1 MSSTGA
7 VPPGRHGP
15 GPGRR
20 ASFKAPSEPGFDKI
34 IQWRRSGTI
43 ATGVRCRRSR
53 VDVLFFRFFVPHPPP
68 PTHRSLS
75 LRFSRLVMSIYLLS
89 FAVSLNVN
97 LAAPDGASNLTHL
110 MHPSAQRA
118 QRGENKTR
126 KADRTNFSASIVDV
140 FFRLHPP
147 RGRFPGNTGHASASS
162 EFV

>member
-1 MSSTGA
+1 MPSPLMAGPKTASCAEQLGSGWANKNTVEVMRK
-7 VPPGRHGP
+7 VPPP
-15 GPGRR
+15 
-20 ASFKAPSEPGFDKI
+20 
-34 IQWRRSGTI
+34 
-43 ATGVRCRRSR
+43 
-53 VDVLFFRFFVPHPPP
+53 LFFRFFVPHPPP
-68 PTHRSLS
+68 THSPLS

-126 KADRTNFSASIVDV
+126 KADRTNFSVSIVDV